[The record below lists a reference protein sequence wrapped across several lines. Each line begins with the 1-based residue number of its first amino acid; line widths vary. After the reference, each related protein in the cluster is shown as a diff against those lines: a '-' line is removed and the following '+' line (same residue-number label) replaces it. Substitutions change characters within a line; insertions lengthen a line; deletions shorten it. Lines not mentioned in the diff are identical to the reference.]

1 MVKLRLKVGPKGQ
14 IIIPKILR
22 EKYRIKENDYVF
34 IELRDDELVITRA
47 PSIDETLEW
56 IRLRRKRLKARQAVL
71 GELSEVDLEEEFDE
85 DICGC

>member
-1 MVKLRLKVGPKGQ
+1 MAKLRLKVGPKGQ

-22 EKYRIKENDYVF
+22 EKYRIRENGYVF

-71 GELSEVDLEEEFDE
+71 GELSEVDLEEFD
-85 DICGC
+85 

>member
-1 MVKLRLKVGPKGQ
+1 MAKLRLKVGPKGQ
-14 IIIPKILR
+14 MIIPKILR
-22 EKYRIKENDYVF
+22 EKYRIRENGYVF

-71 GELSEVDLEEEFDE
+71 GELSEVDLEEFD
-85 DICGC
+85 

>member
-22 EKYRIKENDYVF
+22 EKYRIRENDYVF
-34 IELRDDELVITRA
+34 IEVRDNELVITRA

-71 GELSEVDLEEEFDE
+71 GELSEVDLEEFD
-85 DICGC
+85 

>member
-1 MVKLRLKVGPKGQ
+1 MLKLRLKVGPKGQ

-22 EKYRIKENDYVF
+22 EKYGIRENDYVF
-34 IELRDDELVITRA
+34 IEIRDDELVITRA

-56 IRLRRKRLKARQAVL
+56 IRLRRKRLKARQSSL

-85 DICGC
+85 DIC

>member
-1 MVKLRLKVGPKGQ
+1 MLKLRLKVGPKGQ

-22 EKYRIKENDYVF
+22 EKYGIRENDYVF
-34 IELRDDELVITRA
+34 IELRDNELVITRA

-56 IRLRRKRLKARQAVL
+56 IRLRRKRLKARQSSL

-85 DICGC
+85 DIC

>member
-22 EKYRIKENDYVF
+22 EKYGIKENDYVF
-34 IELRDDELVITRA
+34 IELRDNELVITRA
-47 PSIDETLEW
+47 PSIDETLER
-56 IRLRRKRLKARQAVL
+56 IRLRRKRLKARQSSL

-85 DICGC
+85 DIC